1 MAEAGAEIILLHM
14 DNTPYEDGRSLDNVK
29 DLAQRLREA
38 TGQEMPLY
46 SAEHG
51 SSQAAIS
58 GKCDVKYQC
67 VLCKHLMQ
75 HTARKMCGIYGCS
88 GIVMGDALGQVAS
101 QTLRNIRAE
110 NIGMDIPVLRPLIGY
125 DKIEIEEIAKKIGT
139 YEISIRPAVSC
150 TAVPQGPVTDAN
162 PAKIR
167 DFGKLIDAES
177 LATNSATSA
186 IRKIGRASCRERV

>member
-51 SSQAAIS
+51 SSQTAIS

-75 HTARKMCGIYGCS
+75 HTARKMCGIFGCS

-110 NIGMDIPVLRPLIGY
+110 NIGMDVPVLRPLIGY
-125 DKIEIEEIAKKIGT
+125 DKIEIEEIAKEIGT
-139 YEISIRPAVSC
+139 YEISIRPAVGC

-177 LATNSATSA
+177 LATNLAASA
-186 IRKIGRASCRERV
+186 IRVS